1 VADLNPR
8 GDLMDLG
15 EGLYRVSREQNKA
28 DLCPCPDRF
37 KHKPECIWFAAYTL
51 LPKVRRAIDQL
62 EMNRE

>member
-1 VADLNPR
+1 
-8 GDLMDLG
+8 MDLG